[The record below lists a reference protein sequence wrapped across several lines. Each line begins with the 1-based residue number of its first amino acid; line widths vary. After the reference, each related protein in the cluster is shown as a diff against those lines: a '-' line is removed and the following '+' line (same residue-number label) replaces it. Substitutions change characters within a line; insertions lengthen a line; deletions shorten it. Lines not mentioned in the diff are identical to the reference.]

1 MAGEVRVPRLLTLKE
16 VEQVT
21 GIKRW
26 RTYELIQQGKG
37 PRHLRIGKTIRVPED
52 ALVQWIEEQSNR
64 NSTERTE

>member
-16 VEQVT
+16 VEQAT

-26 RTYELIQQGKG
+26 RTYALIQQGKG

-52 ALVQWIEEQSNR
+52 ALVQWIEEQSKPH
-64 NSTERTE
+64 TEEE